1 MRVDDKAIL
10 RPQVVPDQCAA
21 SVALVVLSYN
31 YGRFVGQ
38 AIDSALGQTLAYD
51 QIIVVDDGSQDDS
64 RFVLDHYR
72 SRVELVYKP
81 NGGQLSAA
89 VYALERVRC
98 DYVHYLDSDDFLVP
112 NARELI
118 ARELAPDHA
127 HGSARPA
134 KLQFRLRCVGAS
146 GSLDSVV
153 PAYPAAYDNAA
164 QLRDAQ
170 LLGMSICPPTSGNVF
185 RVHSLRALPLAQLDP
200 RDYIDGTPNMAML
213 YLGEVR
219 TVSTVIANYRI
230 HGANNSLVHAPA
242 VEVFEQELTRLRRRW
257 YELEQLFP
265 NIEVPP
271 IGSTLLELEARNLI
285 AAMEGRASVGL
296 ALAYAHKLVL
306 SGMPMRHKLLLGP
319 WMLTLAL
326 APAKHKEPMI
336 RARRSAANRS
346 KLTRKLVAL
355 CLGNR
360 QALQR

>member
-1 MRVDDKAIL
+1 MRVNKAVL
-10 RPQVVPDQCAA
+10 RPRPKQGERAA

-31 YGRFVGQ
+31 YGRFVAQ
-38 AIDSALGQTLAYD
+38 AIDSALHQTIPYD

-72 SRVELVYKP
+72 SRVQLVYKP

-89 VYALERVRC
+89 MYALQHVHCE
-98 DYVHYLDSDDFLVP
+98 YVHYLDSDDYLVA

-118 ARELAPDHA
+118 ARELAPDN
-127 HGSARPA
+127 SPFSIKPS
-134 KLQFRLRCVGAS
+134 KLQFRLRCVDAD

-153 PAYPAAYDNAA
+153 PAYPVAYDNAA

-185 RVHSLRALPLAQLDP
+185 RVQCLRALPLAELEP
-200 RDYIDGTPNMAML
+200 RDFIDGTPNMAML
-213 YLGEVR
+213 YLGEVH
-219 TVSTVIANYRI
+219 TISTVIANYRI

-257 YELEQLFP
+257 YELEQIFP
-265 NIEVPP
+265 NVEVPR

-285 AAMEGRASVGL
+285 AAMEGHPSLGL
-296 ALAYAHKLVL
+296 ALAYTHKLAL
-306 SGMPMRHKLLLGP
+306 SGTPLRHKLLLAP
-319 WMLTLAL
+319 WMLTLAI

-346 KLTRKLVAL
+346 KLTRKIVSL

-360 QALQR
+360 RASR